1 MYASGVCMH
10 ACMQK
15 QAMHACVRPCTEQNG
30 MSFMRMSTQVYVYCM
45 FACGCLWRKTYISTY
60 AYDRRYLWEH
70 PYAHVHIGIFINV
83 PVCVHIG
90 LPPSPLFRAL
100 SWIDGSEPGPLPNF
114 CCHALSVTVFSC
126 GRLDSVGG
134 RGDTSSSFCTC
145 LQTPAGTRIELHS
158 PAWIKINTL
167 KLGFN
172 PPLTDTNR
180 HIVQPPLYVQGLVRH
195 GHLHGRRQRDS

>member
-126 GRLDSVGG
+126 GRLDSGG
-134 RGDTSSSFCTC
+134 GWGGFCRGGKRSVADLNFFFCCWGGVVDSGALDSQRCGCPTST
-145 LQTPAGTRIELHS
+145 Q
-158 PAWIKINTL
+158 
-167 KLGFN
+167 
-172 PPLTDTNR
+172 
-180 HIVQPPLYVQGLVRH
+180 QGPRA
-195 GHLHGRRQRDS
+195 